1 MPIGEPRDEG
11 VTMLKRRSVLK
22 GIAAAGLTLPLGAP
36 PVLGQA
42 KTLVKGVYASPGITY
57 GPIFL
62 ATHLGLW
69 AKNGLEVEL
78 KQLQGGPL
86 SVVALTNREADFA
99 GVAST
104 DPVLGAI
111 KNVHQLAIM
120 TCTGVLAMQYAA
132 RKEWLEKHGVSLKS
146 PLADKLKAF
155 KGARVGAGTIAGG
168 PSQYTRY
175 LARRADLDPDKD
187 MKFVAVG
194 LGATRMAALRTNQVD
209 IIVGSAPDCDQI
221 ELEGIGELFM
231 NCGQDVPEFTAFPFT
246 PVVVTP
252 RLAEDKPDL
261 VRRIAA
267 TLGLGNDMFR
277 ERFGDVVDLM
287 KKQYPTVP
295 PKALERAL
303 ERDRQSFPPGGR
315 MTQAM
320 WDNNVKV
327 SVAAKLI
334 PWGPSAAE
342 GGMWTN
348 RFLT

>member
-1 MPIGEPRDEG
+1 
-11 VTMLKRRSVLK
+11 MLQRRSFLK
-22 GIAAAGLTLPLGAP
+22 GLAAAGLAVPAGARR
-36 PVLGQA
+36 VRAQA
-42 KTLVKGVYASPGITY
+42 SKTLVRGVYASPGITY
-57 GPIFL
+57 APIFL

-69 AKNGLEVEL
+69 AKNGLEVDL

-111 KNVHQLAIM
+111 KNIRQLSIM

-132 RKEWLEKHGVSLKS
+132 RKEWLAKHGVSLKS

-168 PSQYTRY
+168 PAQYTRY
-175 LARRADLDPDKD
+175 LAKNAGLDSDRD
-187 MKFVAVG
+187 MKFLAVG
-194 LGATRMAALRTNQVD
+194 LGATRMAALRSDQVD

-221 ELEGIGELFM
+221 ELEGYGELFL
-231 NCGQDVPEFTAFPFT
+231 NCGRDVPEFTEFPFT

-252 RLAEDKPDL
+252 QFADEKPDV
-261 VRRIAA
+261 VRRIAQ
-267 TLGLGNDMFR
+267 TLGQGNDIFR
-277 ERFGDVVDLM
+277 DRFGEVVDIM
-287 KKQYPTVP
+287 KKQYPGVP

-303 ERDRQSFPPGGR
+303 ERDRDSFPRGGR
-315 MTQAM
+315 MTRAM

-327 SVAAKLI
+327 SLEAKLI
-334 PWGPSAAE
+334 PSAPSTEE
-342 GGMWTN
+342 GEMWTN
-348 RFLT
+348 GFLT